1 MTLIFLIFGVRGKD
15 KLYISKKV
23 GVSTFLNIVFFFSK
37 GYFEILKP
45 SHQLLK
51 HQGIKVELD
60 TVVLSQSLDYAF
72 YTLDF
77 F

>member
-1 MTLIFLIFGVRGKD
+1 MCEKD

-23 GVSTFLNIVFFFSK
+23 GVSAFLNIVFFFSK

-60 TVVLSQSLDYAF
+60 TVVCLNHLTMLF
-72 YTLDF
+72 TH
-77 F
+77 